1 MTLMMKSAQPEDTV
15 LSSREG
21 SAVARVRDLR
31 VTFPGGVQALRSIS
45 FDIRRGEI
53 LGLVGESGS
62 GKSAIG
68 LSLLGLLPTTARI
81 QGEASVAGTDMVRAD
96 GDMRRATRRRHLG
109 AVFQDPMTSLNPTMR
124 IGAQVAESIGRSARA
139 DEVIELLTRAGVPEA
154 ERRLRQYPHELS
166 GGLRQRVMIAMAI
179 AGSPSLVIADEP
191 TTALDVTVQA
201 QVLRLLASMRD
212 ETHAAFLL
220 ITHDLA
226 AAAAVADRI
235 AVVYAGRLVEIGST
249 DDILRRSDH
258 PYTRGLLDVR
268 LTRTSPRDRPLD
280 NLPGEPPDA
289 RRPPPGCAFAP
300 RCALA
305 ADACTAELPTA
316 VPAHHG
322 GLVACVRPGQW
333 TTSDVALETW
343 PAEAHASERF
353 AQEALVLNG
362 VHKTFNVRGSRGHLR
377 AVRGVTLTVPPHSSV
392 ALVGESGCGKSTL
405 LRITAGLMQ
414 PDAGSV
420 SWEGSTRPQ
429 MVFQDAGASL
439 TPWLTIGDL
448 FEERLSLEK
457 VPRARRAEVI
467 SQTLAR
473 VGLPPDVLHRRPRQ
487 LSGGQRQRVAI
498 ARAIIVTPSLL
509 LCDEPISALDVS
521 LAGQVLNLLGGLRR
535 QLGMAMLFITHDLAA
550 ARVIADE
557 IAVMYRGVIV
567 ERGPADDVITRPL
580 HPYTQSLID
589 SLPDSASALQRRDVE
604 PPMDDQGGGCLFR
617 TRCPL
622 AQASCAAHEPLLLH
636 VRDARHV
643 ACPVVGGT

>member
-1 MTLMMKSAQPEDTV
+1 MTLMINSRQPAVET
-15 LSSREG
+15 STKAG
-21 SAVARVRDLR
+21 AVARVHDLR

-45 FDIRRGEI
+45 FDIGKGEI

-68 LSLLGLLPTTARI
+68 LSLLGLLPASARI
-81 QGEASVAGTDMVRAD
+81 EGEASVAGTNMVRPD
-96 GDMRRATRRRHLG
+96 GDIRRTVRRRHLG

-124 IGAQVAESIGRSARA
+124 IGAQVAESIGSRARA
-139 DEVIELLTRAGVPEA
+139 DDVIELLTRAGVPDA
-154 ERRLRQYPHELS
+154 GRRLRQFPHELS

-235 AVVYAGRLVEIGST
+235 AVVYAGRLVEIGT
-249 DDILRRSDH
+249 TQDILHRSDH

-268 LTRTSPRDRPLD
+268 LTRTSRRDGPLD
-280 NLPGEPPDA
+280 SLSGEPPDA
-289 RRPPPGCAFAP
+289 RRLPPGCAFAP

-305 ADACTAELPTA
+305 VDPCTAALPP
-316 VPAHHG
+316 VVRAHHE
-322 GLVACVRPGQW
+322 GLVACIRPGEW
-333 TTSDVALETW
+333 TWSDRERQPW
-343 PAEAHASERF
+343 PQDAHASKRF
-353 AQEALVLNG
+353 SREALVLSDIR
-362 VHKTFNVRGSRGHLR
+362 KSFRMRGARGDIR
-377 AVRGVTLTVPPHSSV
+377 AVRGVTLTVPPHGSV

-405 LRITAGLMQ
+405 LRITAGLLE
-414 PDAGSV
+414 PDAGDV
-420 SWEGSTRPQ
+420 SWEGTTRPQ

-448 FEERLSLEK
+448 FAERLLLER
-457 VPRARRAEVI
+457 VPRPDRSGIIA
-467 SQTLAR
+467 QTLSR
-473 VGLPPDVLHRRPRQ
+473 VGLPPDVLRRRPRQ

-498 ARAIIVTPSLL
+498 ARAIIVPPSLL

-535 QLGMAMLFITHDLAA
+535 QLGMAMLFVTHDLAA

-567 ERGPADDVITRPL
+567 ERGPADDVIAHPL
-580 HPYTQSLID
+580 HPYTRSLID
-589 SLPDSASALQRRDVE
+589 SLPDAASALTARAVE
-604 PPMDDQGGGCLFR
+604 PPMDDAGGGCLFR

-622 AQASCAAHEPLLLH
+622 AQASCGEREPVLLH
-636 VRDARHV
+636 VRDGRHV
-643 ACPVVGGT
+643 ACPIVGAN